1 MRKLPHILLLFLLLS
16 ACTSKSQYDAMRRG
30 LDSLNERNRS
40 DQPFTAADVQPYV
53 DFFDSHGTSNDQL
66 LAYYLLGRSYHEQ
79 GEAPMALKYY
89 QQAIE
94 CADTTDADCD
104 FGQLSRVYGQMGT
117 LFYHQGLFHEQLAFL
132 DLSSHFA
139 WKGND
144 TLTALLSFEFKSQ
157 AYNKLNLKDSMML
170 VCDSVYKLYH
180 QWHYSDYA
188 AASLGYTFRNL
199 IEKNDLKELEKRMEL
214 YEKYSG
220 FFDET
225 GKIEHGREIYYNI
238 KGYYYLGISRYDSA
252 EFYFRRQMAEGKD
265 LNNQN
270 TAAVGLA
277 ELFLSTHQPD
287 SSIKYYR
294 YAYAV
299 NDSIYAQKATEEVE
313 RMQAMY
319 DYSRYE
325 KKARIAEKRAEH
337 ERARWQWGGV
347 VFFFLVLI
355 AIQLIYRNRKEREKF
370 FMKYE
375 HSKRIIS
382 RIENEIEQSKKEITL
397 LRSYG
402 NAFQELICAKEQQ
415 ITVLNEEIR
424 KNRQHQSRKE
434 HELQLSMAE
443 KMLSDTIEY
452 KQLLSQMNKGESVT
466 SEEWIEVD
474 EVIQSCFPAFH
485 HFIQQKKY
493 ILTDEE
499 YHVCVLVRLHIT
511 PSSISHA
518 IGKTEGTITNIRVR
532 LLKKLFNEDGKAK
545 TFDNKICAMC

>member
-94 CADTTDADCD
+94 CADTMSSDCD
-104 FGQLSRVYGQMGT
+104 YSQLSRVYGQMGT

-252 EFYFRRQMAEGKD
+252 EYFFRKELRCGKD
-265 LNNQN
+265 FNNQN
-270 TAAVGLA
+270 TGAKGLA
-277 ELFLSTHQPD
+277 DLFLILHKSD
-287 SSIKYYR
+287 SAAKYYQ
-294 YAYAV
+294 YAYAM
-299 NDSIYAQKATEEVE
+299 NDSLFAHTATETVE
-313 RMQAMY
+313 RMHAMY
-319 DYSRYE
+319 DYSNYQEIARKKTEEAREERLNRQIAIGSIVFIVLFFSFVTSFLIRKEKKGLKKYLSILQELKQMRYE
-325 KKARIAEKRAEH
+325 TKSLKLHETEYRKLILEKEERIAE
-337 ERARWQWGGV
+337 
-347 VFFFLVLI
+347 L
-355 AIQLIYRNRKEREKF
+355 EKYAS
-370 FMKYE
+370 KY
-375 HSKRIIS
+375 
-382 RIENEIEQSKKEITL
+382 
-397 LRSYG
+397 G
-402 NAFQELICAKEQQ
+402 
-415 ITVLNEEIR
+415 
-424 KNRQHQSRKE
+424 
-434 HELQLSMAE
+434 
-443 KMLSDTIEY
+443 
-452 KQLLSQMNKGESVT
+452 KQLYFTTANAERCLHESVT
-466 SEEWIEVD
+466 YKRIAA
-474 EVIQSCFPAFH
+474 IAARGQR
-485 HFIQQKKY
+485 
-493 ILTDEE
+493 LTDTDWKDISMIIAE
-499 YHVCVLVRLHIT
+499 YLPGFEDFMEVNRPQLKANEYPLCILLRMHFKAVEIAGMLNLSKSQVSQLCSDIMRKVFDKKG
-511 PSSISHA
+511 SSKELSA
-518 IGKTEGTITNIRVR
+518 N
-532 LLKKLFNEDGKAK
+532 LS
-545 TFDNKICAMC
+545 KIF

>member
-94 CADTTDADCD
+94 CADTTSSDCD
-104 FGQLSRVYGQMGT
+104 YSQLSRVYGQMGT

-144 TLTALLSFEFKSQ
+144 TLAALLSFEFKSQ

-199 IEKNDLKELEKRMEL
+199 IEKNDLKELEKRMEF

-238 KGYYYLGISRYDSA
+238 KGYYYMGISRYDSA
-252 EFYFRRQMAEGKD
+252 EYFFRKELRCGKD
-265 LNNQN
+265 FNNQN
-270 TAAVGLA
+270 AGAKGLA
-277 ELFLSTHQPD
+277 DLFLILHKSD
-287 SSIKYYR
+287 SAAKYYQ
-294 YAYAV
+294 YAYAM
-299 NDSIYAQKATEEVE
+299 NDSLFAHTATETVE
-313 RMQAMY
+313 RMHAMY
-319 DYSRYE
+319 DYSNYQEIARKKTEEAREERLNRQIAIGSIVFIVLFFSFVTYFLIRKEKKGLKKYLSILQELKQMRYE
-325 KKARIAEKRAEH
+325 TKSLKLHETEYRKLILEKEERIAE
-337 ERARWQWGGV
+337 
-347 VFFFLVLI
+347 L
-355 AIQLIYRNRKEREKF
+355 EKYAS
-370 FMKYE
+370 KY
-375 HSKRIIS
+375 
-382 RIENEIEQSKKEITL
+382 
-397 LRSYG
+397 G
-402 NAFQELICAKEQQ
+402 
-415 ITVLNEEIR
+415 
-424 KNRQHQSRKE
+424 
-434 HELQLSMAE
+434 
-443 KMLSDTIEY
+443 
-452 KQLLSQMNKGESVT
+452 KQLYFTTANAERCLHESVT
-466 SEEWIEVD
+466 YKRIA
-474 EVIQSCFPAFH
+474 VIAARGQR
-485 HFIQQKKY
+485 
-493 ILTDEE
+493 LTDTDWKDISMIIAE
-499 YHVCVLVRLHIT
+499 YLPGFEDFMEVNRPQLKANEYPLCILLRMHFKAVEIAGMLNLSKSQVSQL
-511 PSSISHA
+511 SSDIMR
-518 IGKTEGTITNIRVR
+518 KVFD
-532 LLKKLFNEDGKAK
+532 KKGSSKELSANLS
-545 TFDNKICAMC
+545 KIF